1 MRRRLLGALAA
12 SALVAALGAC
22 GGGDEASGGKTE
34 VVFSYLWA
42 GEEAA
47 ALEKIITDFNA
58 SQDKITVK
66 GVSSP
71 DFQKQLTSM
80 SGAQGSFDISDHFGS
95 GVGAWA
101 SKGIL
106 TPLDDFIKADGYD
119 TKDFPA
125 AAMSQMVYQGKTYS
139 MPIAL
144 HTQMLL
150 YNKKLYAE
158 AGLAGPPKTTEEWA
172 EQIAKLTKRGADG
185 TITQLGYANA
195 EINTSFTTLG
205 FMFGGSW
212 DDQSGASTPANPG
225 NVAGLSF
232 YTDNIPGKYGVEQV
246 RKFTS
251 GFGEYASAQNAFYTG
266 KAATIIDGEW
276 QPVAIKKFAPTLEW
290 GVAPLPYP
298 SAQPNLAGTTQV
310 TTSTL
315 FIPRNAKHPKE
326 AWEFMKYLLAKDAMT
341 KFSLAL
347 GNLPARTSLVD
358 DPQYKALP
366 QFDAWL
372 GALKSTNARSLAS
385 SPWAAQYTAD
395 LAQAFDDIAQQR
407 KAPNDGLAGV
417 AQKAKSYAP

>member
-12 SALVAALGAC
+12 GALVAALGAC
-22 GGGDEASGGKTE
+22 GDSAESQGKTE

-47 ALEKIITDFNA
+47 ALEKVIADFNA

-80 SGAQGSFDISDHFGS
+80 SGAQGSFDISDNFGS

-119 TKDFPA
+119 TKDFPPS
-125 AAMSQMVYQGKTYS
+125 AMSQMVYQGKTYS

-212 DDQSGASTPANPG
+212 DDQSGAATPANAG

-251 GFGEYASAQNAFYTG
+251 GFGEYASAQNAFYVG
-266 KAATIIDGEW
+266 KTATIIDGEW
-276 QPVAIKKFAPTLEW
+276 QSVSIKKFAPNLEW

-298 SAQPNLAGTTQV
+298 AAQPNLAGTTQV

-341 KFSLAL
+341 RFSLAL
-347 GNLPARTSLVD
+347 GNLPARTSLLD
-358 DPQYKALP
+358 DPQYKSLP

-372 GALKSTNARSLAS
+372 GALKSANAKSLAS
-385 SPWAAQYTAD
+385 SPWAAQYSSD

-407 KAPNDGLAGV
+407 KTPNDGLAGV